1 MAENIKIR
9 IRFPR
14 LEAKLVN
21 AVLTAIMAIIS
32 ESIVNAFG
40 SEIDTL
46 VSQIVSAMTGYVGP
60 HPWAWVIL
68 FLSIFGTI
76 FLVSCPFIA
85 LRVIVLH
92 ATVNRYDLLLRAD
105 NSLLTLLASLGL
117 SSTDHEKQKQR
128 ILEEVLR
135 DGMAHWNESVNS
147 AVVLLPDDTGQYLH
161 YHIYYR
167 MDSER
172 IQENMQFYIGP
183 DSSKIKE
190 RGVAGTVYHSGKAMV
205 GHMNKMGGRW
215 ICDLESYR
223 DHHADGIIGRHPLY
237 QSFICVPIRGIIEG
251 DANGCLGV
259 IWLDSKE
266 KNVFDS
272 DDVEIVLNELAR
284 RMAVAIVVCDKY
296 RATRSRKAEL
306 DS

>member
-1 MAENIKIR
+1 MAENIKIQ

-21 AVLTAIMAIIS
+21 AALAAIVAIIG

-46 VSQIVSAMTGYVGP
+46 VSQIVSAMTGYIGP

-85 LRVIVLH
+85 LRIIVLH
-92 ATVNRYDLLLRAD
+92 ATVNRYDSLWRAD
-105 NSLLTLLASLGL
+105 ISLFTLLASLGL
-117 SSTDHEKQKQR
+117 SSTGQEKQKHR

-135 DGMAHWNESVNS
+135 DGVAHLNESVNS
-147 AVVLLPDDTGQYLH
+147 AVVLLPDDMRQYLR
-161 YHIYYR
+161 YHTYYR

-172 IQENMQFYIGP
+172 MRENMQFYIGP

-190 RGVAGTVYHSGKAMV
+190 RGVAGTVYHSRKAMV

-223 DHHADGIIGRHPLY
+223 DHADGIIGRHPLY
-237 QSFICVPIRGIIEG
+237 QSFICVPIRGVMEG

-266 KNVFDS
+266 KNIFDP

-296 RATRSRKAEL
+296 RAANLEKQS
-306 DS
+306 